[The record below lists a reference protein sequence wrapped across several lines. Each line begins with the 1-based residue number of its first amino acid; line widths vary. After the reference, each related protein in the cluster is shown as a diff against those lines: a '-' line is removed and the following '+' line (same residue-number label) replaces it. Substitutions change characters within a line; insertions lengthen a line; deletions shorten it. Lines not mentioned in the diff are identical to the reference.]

1 MSMAKLERM
10 EREAEQKIRQ
20 VRAVKLIT
28 ESLVGNEEVMRK
40 VIALLSPSDQKKITG
55 VLDGEVRKKATKKT
69 KEAKDDE

>member
-55 VLDGEVRKKATKKT
+55 VLDGEVRKKSPKKT
-69 KEAKDDE
+69 KEAKDEE